1 MGLIVRENLREKDR
15 EKLKVCDSLY
25 GAGVEIRSTV
35 EEVSSEIRTKLVSS
49 ETGGGERKEGCMA
62 RAGRGAGRKQ
72 SWEHP
77 GTTVLG
83 FALPWPRRKHMLYL
97 YSFTQTALT
106 ITCLWMVF
114 WL

>member
-49 ETGGGERKEGCMA
+49 ETGGGERK
-62 RAGRGAGRKQ
+62 
-72 SWEHP
+72 
-77 GTTVLG
+77 
-83 FALPWPRRKHMLYL
+83 
-97 YSFTQTALT
+97 
-106 ITCLWMVF
+106 
-114 WL
+114 